1 MFHCEYHSITVGH
14 YFSFEHWDEFYIRAQ
29 PPERTKCLLS
39 RPHRPRASAAAAEAA
54 EHGAQAP
61 RPVERRLARTPS
73 TTTARRDSPHRRAGG
88 LGGAQELDLLVE
100 RPAALASPVLDEDPG
115 SAGRR
120 RVQQVGPAWHPREGV
135 LGPRRSDS
143 SSDAP
148 SVQTLGAGGGRGDGR
163 LVGLGILREEER
175 LNAHRARRGRA
186 AGRQSAV
193 GKELA
198 GRGQSAVRSRDTS
211 ILGKLLPTSAALAL
225 LVRPR
230 ADDPAA
236 QEQLVVIEASVLD
249 LGVAAGE
256 DTGHGA
262 DGVRTLSDD
271 SPATGW
277 NWACSDEKF
286 KN

>member
-1 MFHCEYHSITVGH
+1 M
-14 YFSFEHWDEFYIRAQ
+14 
-29 PPERTKCLLS
+29 
-39 RPHRPRASAAAAEAA
+39 
-54 EHGAQAP
+54 
-61 RPVERRLARTPS
+61 ERRLARTPS
-73 TTTARRDSPHRRAGG
+73 TTTAGRDSPHRRAGG

-100 RPAALASPVLDEDPG
+100 GPAALAGPVLDEDTG

-120 RVQQVGPAWHPREGV
+120 RVQEVGPAWHPGEGV
-135 LGPRRSDS
+135 LGPGRSNS
-143 SSDAP
+143 SLDAA
-148 SVQTLGAGGGRGDGR
+148 SVQTLGAGGGDGGGR

-175 LNAHRARRGRA
+175 LGAHRARRGRA

-193 GKELA
+193 GIKLA
-198 GRGQSAVRSRDTS
+198 RRGQGAARSRGTS

-236 QEQLVVIEASVLD
+236 QEQPVVIEAPVLD

-256 DTGHGA
+256 DAGHGA

-277 NWACSDEKF
+277 SWACSDEKF